1 VPAAIQLLDGS
12 SVRAC
17 VGYPDH
23 SLRGSLQTV
32 AGGVVVL
39 HAWWGLGPDMLAACD
54 RLARAGFRA
63 VAPDVFQGRAA
74 ATPAEARRLVD
85 ACQPAH
91 ALSVVEAAVSWL
103 RDRDAAAAPGRG
115 IALLGFSFGAG
126 LALSCAARGLG
137 NAVVVFYGSAPPERL
152 AGLRV
157 PVLGHFA
164 ETDEFEPSVVVTAL
178 FDWLRRKG
186 VPATARTYPGTG
198 HWFAE
203 PSRPAY
209 DAAAT
214 VQAWE
219 ATLAFLRDN
228 LVG

>member
-1 VPAAIQLLDGS
+1 MSGTS
-12 SVRAC
+12 RYSWRGERALPQP
-17 VGYPDH
+17 GN
-23 SLRGSLQTV
+23 GSLQSV

-39 HAWWGLGPDMLAACD
+39 HAFAACD

-91 ALSVVEAAVSWL
+91 ALSVVEAAVSRL

-164 ETDEFEPSVVVTAL
+164 ETDEFEPS
-178 FDWLRRKG
+178 
-186 VPATARTYPGTG
+186 G
-198 HWFAE
+198 HWFIE

>member
-1 VPAAIQLLDGS
+1 LGF
-12 SVRAC
+12 R
-17 VGYPDH
+17 GY
-23 SLRGSLQTV
+23 GET
-32 AGGVVVL
+32 GGVL
-39 HAWWGLGPDMLAACD
+39 TLG
-54 RLARAGFRA
+54 
-63 VAPDVFQGRAA
+63 APDVFQGRAA

-91 ALSVVEAAVSWL
+91 ALSGVEAAVSWL
-103 RDRDAAAAPGRG
+103 RDRDAAASPGQGAAATPGGG

-126 LALSCAARGLG
+126 LALSCVACGLG
-137 NAVVVFYGSAPPERL
+137 NAVVVFYGTAPPERL

-186 VPATARTYPGTG
+186 VPPTARTYPGTG